1 MSFDTSTYSEPFWA
15 KSADFVRGRDPL
27 GIQNSS
33 ISVYS
38 LLLPGMTN
46 LTLRLRYYGFYLWL
60 IEEYFKL
67 PTTNDFRKSVRGQYN
82 FIRRAELILSYFMV
96 NKFPTEQS
104 VVGSDFA
111 NKNFSQLTTQSYY
124 DLALGADKLLTTIKG
139 SVYWDY
145 TSGAFGQY
153 YVGSLMA
160 LQLVDS
166 RTEGYFGHT
175 EKGLK
180 LSKVYSESITNDEAK
195 TLFIK
200 RIIEGKLYAE
210 DIDVLMDFS
219 LSKNIYNSSEE
230 DFYIQMLLDN
240 DGEKNKK
247 ATGELPQQR
256 KETVILFLQFLSE
269 NKDPNS
275 WKNLP
280 IALYSAY
287 QHNSNKNTNEA
298 KLGWYYYYLNELVH
312 FSLEA
317 IFWGMLTEME
327 RKSQTIQTFI
337 ENIAQSVTDNEFE
350 NVSVSEVI
358 SKTTNFEEE
367 AQAYIDNINKEV
379 RNKESISCIS
389 EGIFFL
395 LKLYKDT
402 KLDIES
408 LEQYASDFTL
418 FDKNGNALAIFNK
431 YITANSALKFSDF
444 VKNTIRSLINE
455 HTAIAYRKM
464 GNGEKNLLK
473 FIIEDNYLVHIETMK
488 PNFTSPRLRTLY
500 NFSIDLGLISKDG
513 VLSEKAN
520 QLISEN
526 T

>member
-1 MSFDTSTYSEPFWA
+1 MSFDTTSYSEPFWA

-60 IEEYFKL
+60 LDEYHNL
-67 PTTNDFRKSVRGQYN
+67 PSTNDFRKSVRGQYN
-82 FIRRAELILSYFMV
+82 FIRRAELLLSYLMV
-96 NKFPTEQS
+96 NKFPNEQS

-111 NKNFSQLTTQSYY
+111 NRNLSQLAIQTYY
-124 DLALGADKLLTTIKG
+124 DLALGADKLPITNKG

-160 LQLVDS
+160 LQLVEAK
-166 RTEGYFGHT
+166 TEGYFGRT
-175 EKGLK
+175 EKGVQLANA
-180 LSKVYSESITNDEAK
+180 YRESITHNEAK

-200 RIIEGKLYAE
+200 RIIEGKLYGN
-210 DIDVLMDFS
+210 DIEELIDFS
-219 LSKNIYNSSEE
+219 LNKDINNSLEE
-230 DFYIQMLLDN
+230 NFYLEMLLNN

-247 ATGELPQQR
+247 TTGELSQQR
-256 KETVILFLQFLSE
+256 KETVILFLKFLSE

-275 WKNLP
+275 WKDLP

-287 QHNSNKNTNEA
+287 QNNRNTTANEA
-298 KLGWYYYYLNELVH
+298 QIGWYYYYLNELVH

-317 IFWGMLTEME
+317 FFWGMLSEME
-327 RKSQTIQTFI
+327 HKSRTIQNFI
-337 ENIAQSVTDNEFE
+337 DHIAQSITQNELK
-350 NVSVSEVI
+350 NLTVAEVI
-358 SKTTNFEEE
+358 SKKINFEEDT
-367 AQAYIDNINKEV
+367 QKHIDNINTNVK
-379 RNKESISCIS
+379 NQDSISCLTQ
-389 EGIFFL
+389 GLFLL
-395 LKLYKDT
+395 LKLFNDSKQ
-402 KLDIES
+402 DIER
-408 LEQYASDFTL
+408 LEQYASDYTL
-418 FDKNGNALAIFNK
+418 FDKNGNVLAVFKK
-431 YITANSALKFSDF
+431 YITVNSSIQFFDF
-444 VKNTIRSLINE
+444 VKNMVRSILNE

-488 PNFTSPRLRTLY
+488 PNFTSPRLRTLF
-500 NFSIDLGLISKDG
+500 NFSIDLGLISKEG
-513 VLSEKAN
+513 TLSAKAY
-520 QLISEN
+520 QIISQN
-526 T
+526 